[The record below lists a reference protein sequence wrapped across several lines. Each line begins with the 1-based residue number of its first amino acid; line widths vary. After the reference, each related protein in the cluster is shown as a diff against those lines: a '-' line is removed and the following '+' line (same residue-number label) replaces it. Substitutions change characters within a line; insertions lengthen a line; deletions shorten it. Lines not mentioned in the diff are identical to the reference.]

1 MKQFFK
7 SFIIFILIALLFTKS
22 NAQEKI
28 KSGFYFLAEKKGES
42 ISAMDADSTTAFA
55 IEKNIALGV
64 KDFSYARRTT
74 LNTEMIPKECIE
86 IRFTKPGM
94 KKWFFIK
101 KRCVKTKESVV
112 FIIDNKI
119 FCTYSF
125 YFNRSFNNSTIYLIL
140 RKQYLEK
147 VFEML
152 NIEITERK

>member
-1 MKQFFK
+1 MKKFIKIILFFT
-7 SFIIFILIALLFTKS
+7 LIGNCIYS

-64 KDFSYARRTT
+64 KDFSYARRTF
-74 LNTEMIPKECIE
+74 LNTEPIPKECIE

-101 KRCVKTKESVV
+101 KRCVKTKESIV

-125 YFNRSFNNSTIYLIL
+125 YFNQSFNNSTIYLIL

-152 NIEITERK
+152 NIEIIERK